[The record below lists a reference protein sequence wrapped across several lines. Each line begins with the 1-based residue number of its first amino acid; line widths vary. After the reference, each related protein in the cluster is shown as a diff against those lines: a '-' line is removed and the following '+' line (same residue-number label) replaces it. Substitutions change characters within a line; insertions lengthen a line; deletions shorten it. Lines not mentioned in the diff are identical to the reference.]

1 MRKHGPAG
9 AVLRRTMRR
18 KRGRTQTEWRQGPG
32 CERWATF
39 ERSENGGA
47 STLPPAGATTGQPG
61 FAAGEMRPNGSKGR
75 GFAVGDPARR
85 SRDGNGKTAV
95 RGGEAMAAK
104 RTTAQGGFAQRNAA
118 PDFARQTQK
127 AGPVTGQRGFAAG
140 HWAALSLSK
149 NLPRRKASQSSCGR
163 SRRNRMK
170 IRHFRGHAPWNQ
182 PALRSGVGAQSASS
196 QKGVSRRKRVSRGTS
211 PTSSA
216 AAHSLSMVLTTADS
230 RQRYTLVGV

>member
-1 MRKHGPAG
+1 MYRPFSRELMVCRETSRMA
-9 AVLRRTMRR
+9 AEALRVIPRSLRSFLQPVL
-18 KRGRTQTEWRQGPG
+18 Q
-32 CERWATF
+32 A
-39 ERSENGGA
+39 
-47 STLPPAGATTGQPG
+47 LPP
-61 FAAGEMRPNGSKGR
+61 F
-75 GFAVGDPARR
+75 
-85 SRDGNGKTAV
+85 GKLTLHLCYS
-95 RGGEAMAAK
+95 
-104 RTTAQGGFAQRNAA
+104 T
-118 PDFARQTQK
+118 
-127 AGPVTGQRGFAAG
+127 AGPVCQVHFPCGESAAIG
-140 HWAALSLSK
+140 RHSMSKKPPGNESLAGV
-149 NLPRRKASQSSCGR
+149 PQPQR